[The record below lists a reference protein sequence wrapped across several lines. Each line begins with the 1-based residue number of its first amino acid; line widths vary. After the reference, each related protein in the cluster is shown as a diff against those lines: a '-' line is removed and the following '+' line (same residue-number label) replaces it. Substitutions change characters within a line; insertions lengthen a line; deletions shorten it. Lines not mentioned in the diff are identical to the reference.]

1 MHRLR
6 ILILLVYGVTSSAV
20 IHEAAAQSKSVQ
32 HTLAKKHFE
41 LGQQYYQTADYTKAL
56 EEFNQAY
63 RLKPLPELA
72 FNMGRCYEALNDLEQ
87 ALKYFRLYLDKKPGT
102 PDRAVLEQR
111 IKNIEKRL
119 AQQQL
124 KQRAQQEQADATRR
138 AAVSAAAER
147 TRAASKT
154 EEQAAPTPAVVDD
167 PAPVDQP
174 QPAKRAWRVPV
185 GWTLVGVG
193 AASLVTGIVFGSM
206 VSSKNSEYDDAVKGK
221 TYDEQQAIKGELQDI
236 QDSADQLQTLQVVTL
251 VAGGVLAAAGGGL
264 LIWHW
269 ADNRQRGTA
278 AVSLFPFVT
287 HQTAGLGFNA
297 RF

>member
-1 MHRLR
+1 MHRLG
-6 ILILLVYGVTSSAV
+6 ILIFLVYGVVFSGV

-41 LGQQYYQTADYTKAL
+41 LGQEYYQTADYARAL

-63 RLKPLPELA
+63 RLEPLPELA
-72 FNMGRCYEALNDLEQ
+72 FNIGRCYEALNDLEQ
-87 ALKYFRLYLDKKPGT
+87 ALKYFHLYLDKKPGT
-102 PDRAVLEQR
+102 PDRAVLELR

-124 KQRAQQEQADATRR
+124 KRRQQQEQAAVAQR
-138 AAVSAAAER
+138 AAVSE
-147 TRAASKT
+147 ASQQALAQAGAQENT
-154 EEQAAPTPAVVDD
+154 AIPEEQPAGAEVPTPE
-167 PAPVDQP
+167 DQP
-174 QPAKRAWRVPV
+174 QPGARSWRVPV

-193 AASLVTGIVFGSM
+193 AASLVTGIVFGTM
-206 VSSKNSEYDDAVKGK
+206 VSAKNSEYDDAVAANK
-221 TYDEQQAIKGELQDI
+221 TYDELQEI
-236 QDSADQLQTLQVVTL
+236 RDSSDQLQTLQVVTL

-269 ADNRQRGTA
+269 ADNRKQDTA
-278 AVSLFPFVT
+278 AAIGLFPLVT
-287 HQTAGLGFNA
+287 HQTAGLGLNG